1 MQDYIARSRSN
12 PVFQDPDA
20 FQNWFCP
27 EALQLN
33 TQIKKNIWEGI
44 MESPFLVKQDPANTC
59 PSSESNGAGGGGLD
73 GRSRGFG

>member
-1 MQDYIARSRSN
+1 
-12 PVFQDPDA
+12 
-20 FQNWFCP
+20 
-27 EALQLN
+27 
-33 TQIKKNIWEGI
+33 